1 MTSPTGAESL
11 HPRPELLKWPPR
23 SHEKAQN
30 DPEFAT
36 LSQPEFHDMSNEH
49 TSSRELLGWLWRG
62 YLRHYMGLLGIAVV
76 FMLLEGATMGALGY
90 MMQPMFDLVFV
101 AGNTNALVW
110 VSLAFLGIFTL
121 RGVSS
126 VAQKVLLSKVSQTSA
141 AHLRKDML
149 ARLIRQDPSFHQTH
163 APGLLL
169 QRVQTDVSA
178 INNVWQSMITGAGRD
193 AVALVAVLGVAVS
206 IDWRWTLILLIGVPG
221 LLLPISLV
229 QKYVRRKA
237 SEARDLGA
245 ALATRL
251 DEIFHGIVPIKLNK
265 LEDYQQKRFG
275 DHTDQFVRAEV
286 KAAFGTSSISG
297 MTDIMAGVGFMA
309 VLLYG
314 GSEIIAGEKTV
325 GQFMSFFTSVGL
337 SFEPMRRLANISG
350 IWQAAAAA
358 LERIKALM
366 DAPILLTSPEHPKP
380 APKGLP
386 GIKLEGVSLNY
397 GEAEILRGLTL
408 EAEAGKTT
416 ALVGASGAG
425 KSTIFNL
432 LTRMVDPQM
441 GAVQVGGTAVGDLA
455 TDDLRGLFSV
465 VTQEGLLFDE
475 TLRENIVLGRTDVSE
490 EALQKALDDSHVS
503 DFLGKLPD
511 GLETMVG
518 PRGSALSGGQRQR
531 VVIAR
536 ALLRDTPVLL
546 LDEAT
551 SALDA
556 QSEKVVQQAL
566 DRLAGGRTT
575 LVIAHRLSTV
585 RNADKIVVMERGQV
599 ADQGTHE
606 ELLERGGIYADLYRL
621 QFQDGKTLLDPQGM
635 AAQIPAVVVQ
645 NSAAQPSWLR
655 RMVGR
660 LLS

>member
-1 MTSPTGAESL
+1 
-11 HPRPELLKWPPR
+11 
-23 SHEKAQN
+23 
-30 DPEFAT
+30 
-36 LSQPEFHDMSNEH
+36 
-49 TSSRELLGWLWRG
+49 
-62 YLRHYMGLLGIAVV
+62 
-76 FMLLEGATMGALGY
+76 MGALGY

-101 AGNTNALVW
+101 AGNTDALFW
-110 VSLAFLGIFTL
+110 VSLAFLGIFSM
-121 RGVSS
+121 RGISS
-126 VAQKVLLSKVSQTSA
+126 VTQKVLLSKVSQSSA
-141 AHLRKDML
+141 ARLRKDML
-149 ARLIRQDPSFHQTH
+149 ARLIRQDPAFHQTH

-169 QRVQTDVSA
+169 QRVQSDVGA
-178 INNVWQSMITGAGRD
+178 INAVWQAMITGAGRD
-193 AVALVAVLGVAVS
+193 IVALVAVLSVAVS

-221 LLLPISLV
+221 LLLPISLL

-237 SEARDLGA
+237 SQARDLGA
-245 ALATRL
+245 TLATRL

-265 LEDYQQKRFG
+265 LEDYQLGRFSN
-275 DHTDQFVRAEV
+275 HTDQFVRAEV
-286 KAAFGTSSISG
+286 KSAFGTSAISG

-314 GSEIIAGEKTV
+314 GSEIIAGEKSV
-325 GQFMSFFTSVGL
+325 GQFMSFFTSIGL

-366 DAPILLTSPEHPKP
+366 DAPILLTSPDNPKP

-386 GIKLEGVSLNY
+386 SIHLKDVNLNY
-397 GEAEILRGLTL
+397 GEAEILRNLTL
-408 EAEAGKTT
+408 DAEAGKTT

-432 LTRMVDPQM
+432 LTRMVDPQS
-441 GAVQVGGTAVGDLA
+441 GAVQINDTRVADLA
-455 TDDLRGLFSV
+455 TEDLRGLFSV

-475 TLRENIVLGRTDVSE
+475 TLRENIVLGRKDVSDE
-490 EALQKALDDSHVS
+490 DLQKALKASHVA
-503 DFLGKLPD
+503 DFLEKLPD
-511 GLETMVG
+511 GLDTLVG

-566 DRLAGGRTT
+566 DSLAGGRTT
-575 LVIAHRLSTV
+575 LVIAHRLATV
-585 RNADKIVVMERGQV
+585 LKADRILVMEDGRIV
-599 ADQGTHE
+599 ETGTHA
-606 ELLERGGIYADLYRL
+606 ELSAADGLYAKLARL
-621 QFQDGKTLLDPQGM
+621 QFGAEEET
-635 AAQIPAVVVQ
+635 AYT
-645 NSAAQPSWLR
+645 NRS
-655 RMVGR
+655 
-660 LLS
+660 